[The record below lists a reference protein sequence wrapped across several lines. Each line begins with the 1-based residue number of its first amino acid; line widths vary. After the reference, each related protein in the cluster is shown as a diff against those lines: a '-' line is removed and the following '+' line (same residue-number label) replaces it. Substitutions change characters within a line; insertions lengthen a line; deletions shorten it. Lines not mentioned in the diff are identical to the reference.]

1 MSRKK
6 DSFAAKL
13 TACVLTAFVVT
24 MGVLNYL
31 NDRWSTRK
39 VCTVKSSQ
47 VTSDSSGGAPLSLLK
62 VYTEECGVL
71 GITKPEFPG
80 NMNQQAL
87 QELFQEHY
95 GEKFEFVIDGIS
107 LGNNAY
113 GSAGIT
119 SATPV
124 E

>member
-24 MGVLNYL
+24 MGALTFL
-31 NDRWSTRK
+31 GKMWSTQK

-47 VTSDSSGGAPLSLLK
+47 VISDSSGGAPTSFLR
-62 VYTEECGVL
+62 VDTEECGVL

-87 QELFQEHY
+87 HEIFQEHY
-95 GEKFEFVIDGIS
+95 GEKFEFVISGIS
-107 LGNNAY
+107 LGNNSY
-113 GSAGIT
+113 DSFGIT
-119 SATPV
+119 STNPV

>member
-13 TACVLTAFVVT
+13 TACVFTAFVLT
-24 MGVLNYL
+24 MGVLSFL
-31 NDRWSTRK
+31 GDRWSTQK

-47 VTSDSSGGAPLSLLK
+47 VISDSSGGAPTSFLR
-62 VYTEECGVL
+62 VDTEECGKL
-71 GITKPEFPG
+71 SIINPDFPG

-87 QELFQEHY
+87 HELFQEHY
-95 GEKFEFVIDGIS
+95 GEKFEFVVKGIS
-107 LGNNAY
+107 LGNGVY